1 MESVKTSN
9 TISGKMK
16 TTIQQFSKV
25 RSDTEPRNRRFFW
38 QYSSFG
44 NYGSLSIDLR
54 FAYGPHLIVRSS
66 VFKNNVSRYSVV
78 INTVSDYEISP
89 LHYYIW
95 SGSFLD
101 FSHAVSD
108 QIQIRF
114 SRLQFMKVRQSGRYV
129 LLRSYTLF

>member
-1 MESVKTSN
+1 MIARLHK
-9 TISGKMK
+9 IL
-16 TTIQQFSKV
+16 FS
-25 RSDTEPRNRRFFW
+25 
-38 QYSSFG
+38 
-44 NYGSLSIDLR
+44 NYGSLSIDTRL
-54 FAYGPHLIVRSS
+54 YGPYLIVRSS
-66 VFKNNVSRYSVV
+66 VFENNVSRYSVV

-114 SRLQFMKVRQSGRYV
+114 SRFQFMKVRSTCAAKILYIILIYAVQSNCLV
-129 LLRSYTLF
+129 VSSHPSIHP